1 MRPLPTH
8 ILERETRFTVFLL
21 ETAVGKVLRLIR
33 FNVRVLRLRVGLLH
47 LIGDLKKFRALDLT
61 QPRPNTGS
69 VISIF

>member
-33 FNVRVLRLRVGLLH
+33 FNVRVLRLRVSLLH
-47 LIGDLKKFRALDLT
+47 LIRDLKKLRALKNVVHFRNGL
-61 QPRPNTGS
+61 S
-69 VISIF
+69 VI

>member
-33 FNVRVLRLRVGLLH
+33 FNVRVLRLRVSLLH
-47 LIGDLKKFRALDLT
+47 LIGDLKKLRALDLT

-69 VISIF
+69 VISIS

>member
-33 FNVRVLRLRVGLLH
+33 FNVRVLRLRISLLH
-47 LIGDLKKFRALDLT
+47 LIGDLKKLRALDLT
-61 QPRPNTGS
+61 QPSPNTGS
-69 VISIF
+69 VIRIS

>member
-1 MRPLPTH
+1 MRPLSTH